1 MTEIYEPTLEIFGEG
16 ETYEFLLQKI
26 SNKIEALEE
35 SLGEAEVA
43 AEKIEVELH
52 LQQKFVEKLRENLYT
67 AERDFSA
74 LELISERQSKEQNL
88 KR

>member
-16 ETYEFLLQKI
+16 EIYEFLLQKI

-43 AEKIEVELH
+43 AEKIEAELH
-52 LQQKFVEKLRENLYT
+52 LQQKFVEKLRETLYT